1 MTNEEK
7 EKLMKFL
14 FPTEDIRKFLCNDF
28 YQEIMKVIPASM
40 CINKIHRENPQIRED
55 NFKSAI
61 DKMKNFVLTD
71 KIYNEEIF
79 KYKRVDSFDNFIY
92 ELLEGYVFFLTLVN
106 PRHKLIDM
114 YKDSRSIF
122 YKKVNFAIFL

>member
-7 EKLMKFL
+7 AKLMKFL
-14 FPTEDIRKFLCNDF
+14 FPTEETRKFMCNDF
-28 YQEIMKVIPASM
+28 YQELLNIIPASM
-40 CINKIHRENPQIRED
+40 CINEKHRDPKVREENFLLARDKIN
-55 NFKSAI
+55 
-61 DKMKNFVLTD
+61 NFVLTD

-79 KYKRVDSFDNFIY
+79 KYNKVNNFNDYIY
-92 ELLEGYVFFLTLVN
+92 RLLEGYVFFLTLVN

-122 YKKVNFAIFL
+122 YKKTNFAIYL